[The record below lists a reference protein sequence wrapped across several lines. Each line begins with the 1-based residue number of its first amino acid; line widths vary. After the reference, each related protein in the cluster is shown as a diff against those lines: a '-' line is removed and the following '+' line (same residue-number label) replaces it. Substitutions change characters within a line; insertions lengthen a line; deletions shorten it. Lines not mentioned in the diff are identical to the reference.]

1 MSEAQYSAEFIAS
14 SAEKDNSIKEE
25 KKNSD
30 EYGEGKGETLYSTD
44 EEATPPCKYM
54 FAFYIQ
60 LY

>member
-1 MSEAQYSAEFIAS
+1 MSKAWYSAEFIAS
-14 SAEKDNSIKEE
+14 SAEEDNSIEEE

-30 EYGEGKGETLYSTD
+30 EYGEGEGETLYSTD
-44 EEATPPCKYM
+44 EEVTPPCKYM